1 MIQKLHRADLDGFL
15 RQTPFAVI
23 HLDAEWDGYRFA
35 VAHQIE
41 QIQSD
46 FAGVA
51 SFGYMDVDDE
61 PDFAREIGL
70 RNTPA
75 CAYYK
80 DGELQAVVIGMGQN
94 VGENI
99 RLMQGGHVPDMSNWM
114 SRF

>member
-1 MIQKLHRADLDGFL
+1 MIQKLHRADLNGFL
-15 RQTPFAVI
+15 HQTPFAVI

-41 QIQSD
+41 QIESD
-46 FAGVA
+46 FAGVV

-61 PDFAREIGL
+61 QDFAREIGL
-70 RNTPA
+70 RNIPA

-80 DGELQAVVIGMGQN
+80 DGELQAVVIGVGQD
-94 VGENI
+94 VAKNI
-99 RLMQGGHVPDMSNWM
+99 RLIQDGHVPDMSNWI